1 MSILP
6 YCKIGTSIITS
17 YLTYDGRRQRG
28 GEIKSKKSLAPGQD
42 RSWISHQGREPK
54 SYDMSLAFSPGDE
67 DTNDDVM
74 AAFNN
79 AVSGDEFYPY
89 DAARFHRLALS
100 WATQDD
106 PVHSEGF
113 LRQIMKA
120 RVECELSCLFSASPT
135 SWSPGW
141 EGLAVTDGMGRF
153 TSVHTGFMIDNDVN
167 LVGNPNRYIAIKYR
181 YISGATTFFDIQYST
196 GGHGHSYSYYKH
208 VAINQDG
215 EWHTV
220 IADMWNL
227 TLGGDDW
234 KNNTITAMLLAF
246 WTGVGVVD
254 VAYLRICKDAAGE
267 EITQEILSG
276 DWDSNADGTWV
287 EGISN
292 DGKID
297 APLYGL
303 SVQAVPAG
311 AGQAEATAVW
321 YAIDGDV
328 ALNGNPN
335 RYILLRYRYVSG
347 TFDNTGT
354 GIEMEYKTAGH
365 VYSFDYYKRVAIN
378 KDGEWH
384 TVVFDMWDL
393 DVGGDDW
400 KNNAI
405 TGIELVFWSQ
415 SGDIADVE
423 YVVIAEDAAGATI
436 NHYIFSDDWDS
447 VNNGTLTDGEPDNL
461 AYSLMD
467 GATVDGVIDLAANLM
482 SGELLEM
489 DVLGQITRTYA
500 FDPALVRGQ
509 EQFDTDFFWHAALV
523 TDLAGA
529 NNDVAIIAVLLNS
542 ELPSLKL
549 TDPGGNDQTLSVSV
563 VGNDIDV
570 SLATGAAGAIT
581 STSTLVVAAINAKAE
596 AAALVTAAV
605 DGSDG
610 TGVVTALAKTNVVG
624 PDITSGKIAI
634 AECESVIIK
643 ITGPWPLAQHAR
655 LTFTPDIGAGAGLY
669 RVSISTDSGGSWL
682 ELYTN
687 ANLVDE
693 DENVLWLSGTKGY
706 VTAWVKIEC
715 DQDISMTLD
724 DLETYVKRYVPEG
737 DVPVIDVGNTRA
749 VKIDDSND
757 TIAGVDAVYRN
768 RWQG

>member
-196 GGHGHSYSYYKH
+196 GGHGYSYSYYKH

-311 AGQAEATAVW
+311 AGQFASTSADPHITSGVISIA
-321 YAIDGDV
+321 
-328 ALNGNPN
+328 GNPN
-335 RYILLRYRYVSG
+335 RYVIVRYRWVSG
-347 TFDNTGT
+347 ATAAYEIFYSTGGHGFAAT
-354 GIEMEYKTAGH
+354 HTKAG
-365 VYSFDYYKRVAIN
+365 SLDG
-378 KDGEWH
+378 DGEWH
-384 TVVFDMWDL
+384 TLAIDMWDL
-393 DVGGDDW
+393 DVGGTDW
-400 KNNAI
+400 EDNTI
-405 TGIELVFWSQ
+405 TALRLGYATIDEAVV
-415 SGDIADVE
+415 DIE
-423 YVVIAEDAAGATI
+423 YVLMAEDTGAATVGAYFWADEWSLTTTTR
-436 NHYIFSDDWDS
+436 
-447 VNNGTLTDGEPDNL
+447 VEGEPETLT
-461 AYSLMD
+461 YSLMD
-467 GATVDGVIDLAANLM
+467 GATIDGVITLADNLM
-482 SGELLEM
+482 SGESLVM
-489 DVLGQITRTYA
+489 DVLGQISRTYA

-509 EQFDTDFFWHAALV
+509 EQFTTDFFWYAALV
-523 TDLAGA
+523 TAMAGA
-529 NNDVAIIAVLLNS
+529 NNDLAIIAVALNS

-563 VGNDIDV
+563 AGNDIDV
-570 SLATGAAGAIT
+570 SLATGPAGAIT

-596 AAALVTAAV
+596 AASLVTAAV
-605 DGSDG
+605 DGADG
-610 TGVVTALAKTNVVG
+610 SGIVTAMAKTPVVA
-624 PDITSGKIAI
+624 PDVTSGKIAI

-737 DVPVIDVGNTRA
+737 DVPVIDVGDTRQI
-749 VKIDDSND
+749 KIDDSND
-757 TIAGVDAVYRN
+757 TIGDADAVWRN